1 MKNTDMLS
9 NMLKEI
15 GFNDLESKIYI
26 TLLENS
32 KSTGYKIAGQINKP
46 VANTY
51 KALKS
56 LELKG
61 AVISD
66 RSSKTTFFETVPVEE
81 FLNKME
87 NEFAKTRKGI
97 VEEVQKLNVAQ
108 ETGGI
113 FELKSV
119 ELVYE
124 KAFNMIKSAEK
135 MILIDCFPAPLK
147 VIKECIEEKSNGNVP
162 VYLKNYCDTEIKGIK
177 QITTKNPHLPIESL
191 AGQWLMVLKD
201 TEESLIAMFSKDGT
215 ELQHSVWTKDRF
227 LSFVLFNGSI
237 YEFNYTQVHKTLFD
251 GKDDKIK
258 RIKDV
263 VIEQQNILKIL
274 QSVEKN
280 VYIKK

>member
-1 MKNTDMLS
+1 MKNTDILS

-15 GFNDLESKIYI
+15 GFNDLEANIYI
-26 TLLENS
+26 TLLENR
-32 KSTGYKIAGQINKP
+32 KSTGYKIAGMINKP

-66 RSSKTTFFETVPVEE
+66 ISSKTTYFETVPVEE
-81 FLNKME
+81 FLNKIE
-87 NEFAKTRKGI
+87 SEFARTRKGI
-97 VEEVQKLNVAQ
+97 VEEVQKLNVQQ

-113 FELKSV
+113 YELKSV

-124 KAFNMIKSAEK
+124 KAFNMIRSAK
-135 MILIDCFPAPLK
+135 KILLIDCFPAPLQ
-147 VIKECIEEKSNGNVP
+147 VIKKSIAEKSTGEVP
-162 VYLKNYCDTEIKGIK
+162 VYLKNYCDTGIRGIK
-177 QITTKNPHLPIESL
+177 QITSKNPEIPIDSL
-191 AGQWLMVLKD
+191 TGQWMMVLKD

-215 ELQHSVWTKDRF
+215 GLQHCVWTMDRF

-251 GKDDKIK
+251 GMEDKIN
-258 RIKDV
+258 RIKNV
-263 VIEQQNILKIL
+263 VTEQQNILKML
-274 QSVEKN
+274 QTVEKN
-280 VYIKK
+280 VHLI